1 MRFMR
6 LRIFRCH
13 SVGLDSWFF
22 SLSFRLFFVRILV
35 YSLRYASTNASF
47 TLCAVYSITKLQIA
61 KPKTTSSLNVQ
72 RIEIYIYVH
81 AQCLI
86 SFYIFVEIVVICYMF
101 LSFSLSLFL
110 FLLANGIN
118 VEYEA
123 QTSLFFLFSLSL
135 PLLHSS
141 RCFIALSKWH
151 KW

>member
-72 RIEIYIYVH
+72 RIEIYICACSMSHIILYFCWNCCYLLYV
-81 AQCLI
+81 L
-86 SFYIFVEIVVICYMF
+86 VF
-101 LSFSLSLFL
+101 LSLSLF
-110 FLLANGIN
+110 
-118 VEYEA
+118 
-123 QTSLFFLFSLSL
+123 
-135 PLLHSS
+135 
-141 RCFIALSKWH
+141 FIFIGKWH
-151 KW
+151 QCRIRGTNVVILPFFALAPSSSFVSLLYCIVEMT